1 MTTLYY
7 GSFVHS
13 VSLDE
18 LDFCLDAL
26 VCVSEDG
33 YISWVERNVDPS
45 QLQDA
50 ATRHSVILD
59 DVDFVELGRN
69 DFLCPGLID
78 THTVSHCVYRH
89 HHHHQEIHGLTS
101 VEPHHDQHAPQY
113 PNLGLGQE
121 YQLLDWLSEVTFPR
135 EKMFADQD
143 YAAKVYEQVVLRTLS
158 AGVSSSALCP
168 DNYCFHGF

>member
-50 ATRHSVILD
+50 ASRHGVNLD

-89 HHHHQEIHGLTS
+89 HHHQEIHGLTS
-101 VEPHHDQHAPQY
+101 VEPPCKACTAVSQPRTR
-113 PNLGLGQE
+113 PRVSTVGLAIRSDISPGKNVCRSR
-121 YQLLDWLSEVTFPR
+121 LCS
-135 EKMFADQD
+135 KG
-143 YAAKVYEQVVLRTLS
+143 LRTS
-158 AGVSSSALCP
+158 GPSNTECG
-168 DNYCFHGF
+168 CE